1 MSDLVR
7 HDTDRNR
14 YVLMRGDREIGKG
27 LYELDGGI
35 IRFTHTVTDADL
47 EERGLGSRLVREA
60 LDDVR
65 ATSSARIVAECPFVA
80 RFIAKHPEYQDLTT
94 R

>member
-7 HDTDRNR
+7 NDPDRSR
-14 YVLMRGDREIGKG
+14 YLLMRGDRELGKS
-27 LYELDGGI
+27 LYVRGGDT
-35 IRFTHTVTDADL
+35 IRFTHTVIDPEL
-47 EERGLGSRLVREA
+47 EERGLGSQLVRGA

-65 ATSSARIVAECPFVA
+65 ATTSARVIADCPFVA
-80 RFIAKHPEYQDLTT
+80 RFIAKHEEYQDLTT